1 MIMDFQISYL
11 GLNSGRDAEGMMKRG
26 VPVLGFEPVPA
37 HCEALRNAFLH
48 GPTGSKLMCG
58 VATDKEGGEV
68 PMFIGTGNGTPRST
82 LHKEIVEDLGFKT
95 ETVQVPCY
103 TVSNH
108 IPSDILKYSSSN
120 LILKVMNCMFSAVLN
135 IIWKLEDGFI

>member
-1 MIMDFQISYL
+1 
-11 GLNSGRDAEGMMKRG
+11 
-26 VPVLGFEPVPA
+26 
-37 HCEALRNAFLH
+37 
-48 GPTGSKLMCG
+48 MCG

-135 IIWKLEDGFI
+135 